1 MARRRGPRGPDRRH
15 ANPVLAPA
23 VVRFQEVA
31 PRESVGGGDRK
42 EAAARTSYP
51 ARALQ
56 LPAAPAAPRLRPGRQ
71 DAAMA
76 AVAVV
81 APEVLRECGC
91 KGIRTCLICERQRG
105 GDQPWQHQKTHRF
118 IYYADTGWAVGAEE
132 SDFEGWAFPF
142 PGVTLI
148 EDFVTPAEEAEMVRL
163 MDRDPWKLSQSGR
176 RKQDYGPKVNFRKQK
191 LKTAGF
197 RGLPSFSREV
207 VRRMGLY
214 PVLEDFRPVEQC
226 NLDYCPERGSA
237 IDPHLDDTWLW
248 GERLVSLNLLS
259 PTVLSMSREAPG
271 SLLLCL
277 APSGF
282 PQAPVEGATAPGR
295 SVPCRE
301 VEVAVPLPRRAL
313 LVLTRA
319 ARHQWK
325 HAIHRRHIG
334 ARRVSA
340 TFRELSAEFG
350 PSGRQRELGQELLQ
364 TSLSFQGRP
373 T

>member
-1 MARRRGPRGPDRRH
+1 MA
-15 ANPVLAPA
+15 A
-23 VVRFQEVA
+23 
-31 PRESVGGGDRK
+31 
-42 EAAARTSYP
+42 
-51 ARALQ
+51 
-56 LPAAPAAPRLRPGRQ
+56 
-71 DAAMA
+71 A
-76 AVAVV
+76 AVA

-248 GERLVSLNLLS
+248 GERLLKKISFREHLKS
-259 PTVLSMSREAPG
+259 TEEAREALGRAVITPWMPRTSEPTGMMKTLSSVWWGERHKLCPLRG
-271 SLLLCL
+271 SVS
-277 APSGF
+277 PSCI
-282 PQAPVEGATAPGR
+282 Q
-295 SVPCRE
+295 
-301 VEVAVPLPRRAL
+301 
-313 LVLTRA
+313 
-319 ARHQWK
+319 
-325 HAIHRRHIG
+325 
-334 ARRVSA
+334 
-340 TFRELSAEFG
+340 
-350 PSGRQRELGQELLQ
+350 
-364 TSLSFQGRP
+364 
-373 T
+373 